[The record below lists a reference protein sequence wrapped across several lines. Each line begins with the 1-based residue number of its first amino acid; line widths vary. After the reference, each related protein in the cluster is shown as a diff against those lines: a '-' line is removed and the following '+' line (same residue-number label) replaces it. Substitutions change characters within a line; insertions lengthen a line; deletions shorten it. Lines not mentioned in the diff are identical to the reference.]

1 MQKARCS
8 WLSNRSLPHTL
19 QCRVHARECAPSS
32 IPSPSFRFCRQKRN
46 EGILQWPQA
55 ENQEFK
61 IISFVLPTFHIRLS
75 HQVPHQLL
83 LIHLFSG
90 IFCIS
95 CSSSEIFGILSTCNL
110 RVYFAVDGRAIM
122 AALNPRCPFPS
133 CLHKS

>member
-1 MQKARCS
+1 VCALVYS
-8 WLSNRSLPHTL
+8 IAFISLLP
-19 QCRVHARECAPSS
+19 R
-32 IPSPSFRFCRQKRN
+32 
-46 EGILQWPQA
+46 GILQWPQA

-61 IISFVLPTFHIRLS
+61 LFHLFFPRFISDYLTRFPISFSYFI
-75 HQVPHQLL
+75 
-83 LIHLFSG
+83 FFFG